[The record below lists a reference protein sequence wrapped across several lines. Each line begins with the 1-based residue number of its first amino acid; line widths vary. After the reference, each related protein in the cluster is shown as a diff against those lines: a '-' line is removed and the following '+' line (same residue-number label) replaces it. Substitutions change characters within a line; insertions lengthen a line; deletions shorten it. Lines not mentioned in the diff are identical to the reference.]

1 MTRSKPI
8 AFLASVA
15 VIPLTAPSPR
25 RRPPMD
31 YAN

>member
-15 VIPLTAPSPR
+15 VIPLTAASPR